1 MGIGTAVRHR
11 LGRFEIPAAEA
22 YRNRFIDLD
31 SLATTLASL
40 TKAKRILEIGSGD
53 GSFGERLVNA
63 FPDATYVGIDVA
75 SNPGR
80 LYRADPARA
89 TFRSITST
97 DFIAENP
104 EPFDLVTIVDVVHH
118 VPQELRIPI
127 LTDAAKLTAPGGM
140 VAVKDWERGRGL
152 AHVMA
157 FTADRYV
164 SGDKTVRFPSR
175 EELRQMV
182 DSGLPDFEV
191 VCETRIPPRRNNV
204 LYALRRSNE
213 LT

>member
-40 TKAKRILEIGSGD
+40 TTAKRILEIGCGD
-53 GSFGERLVNA
+53 GAFGERLVGV
-63 FPDATYVGIDVA
+63 FPDAEYVGIDVA

-89 TFRSITST
+89 TFRSITSS
-97 DFIAENP
+97 DFIKENP

-118 VPQELRIPI
+118 VPEELRIPI
-127 LTDAAKLTAPGGM
+127 LTDAANLTAPGGM

-152 AHVMA
+152 AHLMA

-164 SGDKTVRFPSR
+164 TGDKTVRFPSR
-175 EELRQMV
+175 EELRHFI
-182 DSGLPDFEV
+182 DAGLSDFEV
-191 VCETRIPPRRNNV
+191 TCETRIPPRRNNV
-204 LYALRRSNE
+204 LYTLRRSSE
-213 LT
+213 IS

>member
-40 TKAKRILEIGSGD
+40 TGAKRILEIGSGD
-53 GSFGERLVNA
+53 GSFGERLVKA

-75 SNPGR
+75 ETTGR
-80 LYRADPARA
+80 LYRGDPARA
-89 TFRSITST
+89 TFRAITSS
-97 DFIAENP
+97 DLIAEDP

-118 VPQELRIPI
+118 VPEELRIPI
-127 LTDAAKLTAPGGM
+127 LADAAKLTAPGGM

-157 FTADRYV
+157 YTADRYV

-175 EELRQMV
+175 EELRQMI
-182 DSGLPDFEV
+182 DTGLPDFRV

-204 LYALRRSNE
+204 LYALRRASE
-213 LT
+213 L